1 MAGGL
6 GGAFSLCSAVN
17 LTLVADSSSG
27 SGADAEVVVDAASG
41 SVADADVVGC
51 ATAMPLLA
59 LYSSVSIRSKTR
71 HPHVTPNAKS
81 IATIHMISVCSGHE
95 HCCSI
100 SV

>member
-41 SVADADVVGC
+41 SVADADVVVD
-51 ATAMPLLA
+51 ASFLVNLTAAGLLA
-59 LYSSVSIRSKTR
+59 CRRSFIHRGVSCNSSVGSR
-71 HPHVTPNAKS
+71 
-81 IATIHMISVCSGHE
+81 TI
-95 HCCSI
+95 
-100 SV
+100 